1 MKHILF
7 IAPHS
12 YPIKSSES
20 ICNSKVAYTLAQAG
34 FKVDVYTCDD
44 TSTYPADV
52 VLDKQLRDSKNL
64 RITTVRPDYAILRRD
79 PFWKILRSV
88 LYNAKILLKT
98 GYFYNG
104 IATSYLIL
112 KQIRK
117 DFKKGLLCDCDTV
130 ITRGYNTDLVGI
142 YLSKKMGFKW
152 IANWNDPFPMSK
164 FPAPYGTGPDTR
176 LPYFE
181 QKVYN
186 DIQKYA
192 TLHTF
197 PNDRLRNYM
206 LKCFKMVQHDK
217 TDVIPHMALS
227 LLTPSVRKDSSG
239 NALRMVHCG
248 NAKHPRSPELFLRAL
263 ASVRKEKSYSQI
275 PLECYF
281 IGGVDTYVDSL
292 IADLGLS
299 DTVKLIP
306 GMNYKDAISFIAS
319 CHVSLIIEAQCDE
332 GIYLP
337 TKVVDSFQVGVPIL
351 AISPTMGVLKDYT
364 SSYNVGYCADNRSE
378 ESIKAQLC
386 RIMDDFIKNSLP
398 VVNKDACPVVFEDA
412 ILNIYKR
419 II

>member
-1 MKHILF
+1 MKQIIF

-44 TSTYPADV
+44 TSTYPADT
-52 VLDKQLRDSKNL
+52 VLDKKLRDSNNL

-79 PFWKILRSV
+79 SLWKILRSV
-88 LYNAKILLKT
+88 LYNAKILLRT

-117 DFKKGLLCDCDTV
+117 DFNKGLLNDCDTV

-164 FPAPYGTGPDTR
+164 FPAPYGTGPNTK

-197 PNDRLRNYM
+197 PNDRLRKYM
-206 LKCFKMVQHDK
+206 LKCFKMVQADK
-217 TDVIPHMALS
+217 TEVIPHMALS
-227 LLTPSVRKDSSG
+227 LLTPTERIVAEG

-263 ASVRKEKSYSQI
+263 AAVRKEKSYSQI
-275 PLECYF
+275 PIECYF
-281 IGGVDTYVDSL
+281 IGGVDTYVDRL
-292 IADLGLS
+292 IVDLGLS
-299 DTVKLIP
+299 DIVKLMP
-306 GMNYKDAISFIAS
+306 GMNYKDATSFVAS
-319 CHVSLIIEAQCDE
+319 CHVSLIIEAQCEE

-337 TKVVDSFQVGVPIL
+337 TKVVDSFQVGVPIF
-351 AISPTMGVLKDYT
+351 AISPKVGVLKDYT
-364 SSYNVGYCADNRSE
+364 SSYNVGYYADNKSE
-378 ESIKAQLC
+378 ASIKSQIC
-386 RIMDDFIKNSLP
+386 KIMDDYVNSSLP
-398 VVNKDACPVVFEDA
+398 IVNKDACPVVFEKA

>member
-1 MKHILF
+1 MKQIIF

-44 TSTYPADV
+44 TSTYPADT
-52 VLDKQLRDSKNL
+52 VLDKKLRDSNNL

-79 PFWKILRSV
+79 SLWKILRSV
-88 LYNAKILLKT
+88 LYNAKILLRT

-117 DFKKGLLCDCDTV
+117 DFNKGLLNDCDTV

-164 FPAPYGTGPDTR
+164 FPAPYGTGPNTK

-197 PNDRLRNYM
+197 PNDRLRKYM
-206 LKCFKMVQHDK
+206 LKCFKMVQADK
-217 TDVIPHMALS
+217 TEVIPHMALS
-227 LLTPSVRKDSSG
+227 LLTPTERIVAEG

-263 ASVRKEKSYSQI
+263 AAVRKEKSYSQI
-275 PLECYF
+275 PIECYF
-281 IGGVDTYVDSL
+281 IGGVDTYVDRL
-292 IADLGLS
+292 IVDLGLS
-299 DTVKLIP
+299 DIVKLMP
-306 GMNYKDAISFIAS
+306 GMNYKDATSFVAS
-319 CHVSLIIEAQCDE
+319 CHVSLIIEAQCEE

-337 TKVVDSFQVGVPIL
+337 TKVVDSFQVGVPIF
-351 AISPTMGVLKDYT
+351 AISPKVGVLKDYT
-364 SSYNVGYCADNRSE
+364 SSYNVGYYADNKSE
-378 ESIKAQLC
+378 ASIKSQIC
-386 RIMDDFIKNSLP
+386 KIMDDYVNSRLP
-398 VVNKDACPVVFEDA
+398 IVNKDACPVVFEKA

>member
-263 ASVRKEKSYSQI
+263 ASVRKEKRYSQI

-281 IGGVDTYVDSL
+281 IGGVDTYVDRL

-386 RIMDDFIKNSLP
+386 RIVDDFIKNSLP